1 MKFMNN
7 RNHMIDFLFPVVL
20 LFVFAIS
27 ALVVTLFA
35 ANVYEGTVK
44 DSARNDSA
52 RTSLSYV
59 AEKIHSADKKD
70 AVTIG
75 EFDGCNAIVISDEIN
90 GEKYNTYI
98 YYYDGQLK
106 ELFAKTGTDFS
117 ASNGSEIIEV
127 SDFEIEKKADGIYRF
142 TCTGKDGEEASTVV
156 GVRSR

>member
-7 RNHMIDFLFPVVL
+7 RNHMIDFIFPVVL

-35 ANVYEGTVK
+35 ANVYEGAVK
-44 DSARNDSA
+44 DSARNDAA

-70 AVTIG
+70 AVSMG
-75 EFDGCNAIVISDEIN
+75 KFDGCNAIVIADEIN

-98 YYYDGQLK
+98 YYHDGQLK
-106 ELFAKTGTDFS
+106 ELFAKDGADFA

-127 SDFEIEKKADGIYRF
+127 SDFSIEKKADGIYRF
-142 TCTGKDGEEASTVV
+142 TCTDKDGEEASSVV